1 MRRLAI
7 PVLYVVIFV
16 GIAFALRVTYNRMIC
31 GDCDRPQTNVLAQR
45 AEDLRNVRVMATGD
59 SRMAVGFDPREYP
72 GSYND
77 GQFGANMA
85 QVYYRLK
92 NSLPLA
98 TQLDTVFLS
107 IGPYS
112 FVMGPDNPRGINTG
126 APLLISREDSAEYG
140 QLTSNMQVE
149 SEDDDSE
156 MPLMHQ
162 LLDFLFP
169 YAGQS
174 QTAWDRYRMPPV
186 EDSYMGYIAREVAS
200 QTAPRTGKDRAEAIF
215 RYVDGPSAI
224 AQAYARKIVEICER
238 KGIKLIL
245 VRLPL
250 TPGYVAE
257 MEKFVSRAQ
266 YEGWLDSMTAGTMS
280 AVDYIDLHDH
290 LYDRPGAFQDGDHL
304 NASGARLVAQALRS
318 EIRQDLV
325 QTANRGTVGR
335 AAVSRPSTHREP

>member
-7 PVLYVVIFV
+7 AVLFVAIFV
-16 GIAFALRVTYNRMIC
+16 AIAFMLRVTYNRMLC
-31 GDCDRPQTNVLAQR
+31 GDCDQPQADVLAQR
-45 AEDLRNVRVMATGD
+45 AEDLRTVRVLATGD

-140 QLTSNMQVE
+140 QLTSSVTTEANDE
-149 SEDDDSE
+149 SSE
-156 MPLMHQ
+156 TSLTHR

-215 RYVDGPSAI
+215 RYVDGPSSV
-224 AQAYARKIVEICER
+224 AQAYTRKIVELCER
-238 KGIKLIL
+238 EGIKLIL
-245 VRLPL
+245 VRLPV
-250 TPGYVAE
+250 TPDYVAE
-257 MEKFVSRAQ
+257 MEKFFSSTQ
-266 YEGWLDSMTAGTMS
+266 YVEWLTSLTAGTTS
-280 AVDYIDLHDH
+280 AVDYIDLHDR

-304 NASGARLVAQALRS
+304 NASGARVVAQTLRT
-318 EIRQDLV
+318 EV
-325 QTANRGTVGR
+325 QRDAVQAAMR
-335 AAVSRPSTHREP
+335 AIN